1 MTDIKKPRE
10 KSELEKLAEQCLAD
24 SDRWFGDTNGR
35 SIAHHALA
43 MAGEVGEF
51 CNIVKKID
59 RGSLNIRD
67 AKVRVDLAME
77 LTDVLVYLLNLAG
90 MLGVDLQR
98 TYEVVRRNNEQ
109 RFTAERREREARR
122 SDQAG

>member
-1 MTDIKKPRE
+1 MTDTRKPRE